1 MLNIFDKYSNNI
13 YNKNQ
18 KEGILVSNEQIKRE
32 RFIKIAENRTN
43 KIIEMI
49 KLLGNCS
56 NKNNYFYGDEDVKQI
71 FNAIDQE
78 LKITKRKFQEAQN
91 NKKEFK
97 LKG

>member
-1 MLNIFDKYSNNI
+1 VN
-13 YNKNQ
+13 
-18 KEGILVSNEQIKRE
+18 NEQLKRE
-32 RFIKIAENRTN
+32 RFVKIAENRTN
-43 KIIEMI
+43 KIIDMI

-56 NKNNYFYGDEDVKQI
+56 NKNNYSYSEEDVKQI

-78 LKITKRKFQEAQN
+78 LKITKTKFQEVQN

>member
-1 MLNIFDKYSNNI
+1 MNNE
-13 YNKNQ
+13 KM
-18 KEGILVSNEQIKRE
+18 KRE

-43 KIIEMI
+43 KIIDML

-56 NKNNYFYGDEDVKQI
+56 NKNNYSYDETDVRQI
-71 FNAIDQE
+71 FNAIEQE
-78 LKITKRKFQEAQN
+78 FKITKTKFQEAQS